1 MCIERPSSCHALR
14 ERFSG
19 NVCHR
24 KEHEPANL
32 VHGENWHDARV
43 GQPGHG
49 PRLAQE
55 PPAARVVTGEAGEQD
70 LDRDAPVQPS
80 LTREVY
86 VRHPAAPNRRL
97 DVVGVGERR
106 AQIGQIQLR
115 RLSHGAL
122 HYPARPRKF
131 AALLLDT
138 DAVSGADSAP
148 MTAPSTAHQPY
159 VPPTESPAELTPRAI
174 ALGVLLGLIFGASNV
189 YLALKIGRA

>member
-1 MCIERPSSCHALR
+1 
-14 ERFSG
+14 
-19 NVCHR
+19 
-24 KEHEPANL
+24 
-32 VHGENWHDARV
+32 
-43 GQPGHG
+43 
-49 PRLAQE
+49 
-55 PPAARVVTGEAGEQD
+55 GEAGEQD

-115 RLSHGAL
+115 RLSHRAL

-138 DAVSGADSAP
+138 DAVSGADSAAYDGP
-148 MTAPSTAHQPY
+148 LHRASALHPAHRVARGVDAAGDCPRGFTGPDLWCLQR
-159 VPPTESPAELTPRAI
+159 LPRAED
-174 ALGVLLGLIFGASNV
+174 LTHRQRLDPDRGAV
-189 YLALKIGRA
+189 DHDL